1 MIISQKFNEILI
13 SILQNICNGKSSNLM
28 LLRVLVE
35 IWISWQFLEL
45 FGKQE
50 RLQINQSEKTEVCR

>member
-28 LLRVLVE
+28 LLRILVE

-50 RLQINQSEKTEVCR
+50 RWQINQSEKTEVCR